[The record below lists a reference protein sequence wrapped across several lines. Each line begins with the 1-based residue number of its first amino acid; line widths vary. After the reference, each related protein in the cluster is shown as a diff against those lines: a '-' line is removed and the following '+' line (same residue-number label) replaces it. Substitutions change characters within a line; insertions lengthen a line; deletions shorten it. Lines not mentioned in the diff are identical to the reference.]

1 MQFLIIAAVL
11 LVVAMAA
18 YAAFL
23 WRKVYHQN
31 QRIQQAQ
38 AERRAKLAD
47 SIDIIAMAMVQ
58 GQCNVSEGVLRL
70 KPLAEAADLDFTVY
84 PAMNALHEV
93 VAEMPILEA
102 RKQLKRNERMKLDL
116 VRESAEA
123 EHQTQIL
130 AEAEILRQA
139 VQAWLPKQA

>member
-1 MQFLIIAAVL
+1 MQILIIAAVL
-11 LVVAMAA
+11 LVLAMAA

-23 WRKVYHQN
+23 WHKVYRQN
-31 QRIQQAQ
+31 QHIRQAQ
-38 AERRAKLAD
+38 AERRAKLAE
-47 SIDIIAMAMVQ
+47 SIDIIAAAMQQ

-70 KPLAEAADLDFTVY
+70 KPLAEAAGLDFSVY
-84 PAMNALHEV
+84 TAMNKLYET

-123 EHQTQIL
+123 KHQTNIL
-130 AEAEILRQA
+130 AEAEQIRIK
-139 VQAWLPKQA
+139 VQAWLQKQP

>member
-11 LVVAMAA
+11 TVLAMSA

-23 WRKVYHQN
+23 WHKVCRQN
-31 QRIQQAQ
+31 QGIRQAR
-38 AERRAKLAD
+38 AERRAKLAE
-47 SIDIIAMAMVQ
+47 SIDIIAAAMQQ

-70 KPLAEAADLDFTVY
+70 KPLAEAAGLDFSVY
-84 PAMNALHEV
+84 TSMNKLHEV

-102 RKQLKRNERMKLDL
+102 RKQLKRNERMKLDW

-123 EHQTQIL
+123 EHQTHIL
-130 AEAEILRQA
+130 AEAETLRRA
-139 VQAWLPKQA
+139 VQAWLPKQS

>member
-1 MQFLIIAAVL
+1 MQVLIIAAVL
-11 LVVAMAA
+11 LVLAMAA

-23 WRKVYHQN
+23 WRKVYRQK

-38 AERRAKLAD
+38 SDRRAKLAD

-70 KPLAEAADLDFTVY
+70 KPLAEAAGLDFTVY
-84 PAMNALHEV
+84 PAMNALHGV

-123 EHQTQIL
+123 EHETHIL
-130 AEAEILRQA
+130 AEAEALRQA